1 MFTINVMTRPAGQR
15 SSFDAPHS
23 SPRDLPDGRASTF
36 DVRNWLAGL
45 VRCTADDVRFVSDGE
60 RRGRRTVTYLCSGEA
75 AKVHMAPVAA
85 GAAWE
90 LVAETS
96 GATDR
101 VVLPA
106 GTRFVWRPRGGQ
118 T

>member
-1 MFTINVMTRPAGQR
+1 MTRPAGQR
-15 SSFDAPHS
+15 SFVDAPHS

-45 VRCTADDVRFVSDGE
+45 VKCPVLEVRFVTDAE
-60 RRGRRTVTYLCSGEA
+60 RRGRRTVTYECNGETV
-75 AKVHMAPVAA
+75 KVRMAPIAA

-90 LVAETS
+90 LAAETI
-96 GATDR
+96 GTTDR

-106 GTRFVWRPRGGQ
+106 GTRFVWRPRGAQ
-118 T
+118 P

>member
-1 MFTINVMTRPAGQR
+1 MTRPAGQR
-15 SSFDAPHS
+15 NFVDAPHS

-45 VRCTADDVRFVSDGE
+45 VNCPANEVRFVSDTE
-60 RRGRRTVTYLCSGEA
+60 RRGRRTVTYLCSGET
-75 AKVHMAPVAA
+75 AKVRMAPVASA
-85 GAAWE
+85 AAWE

-106 GTRFVWRPRGGQ
+106 GTRFVWRPRGAQ
-118 T
+118 P

>member
-1 MFTINVMTRPAGQR
+1 MTRPAGQR
-15 SSFDAPHS
+15 NSVDAPHS

-45 VRCTADDVRFVSDGE
+45 VKCPANEVRFVSETE
-60 RRGRRTVTYLCSGEA
+60 RHGRRTVTYLCNGET
-75 AKVHMAPVAA
+75 AKVRMASVAA
-85 GAAWE
+85 AAAWE

-106 GTRFVWRPRGGQ
+106 GTHFVWRPRGTQ
-118 T
+118 P